1 MKNKNILYF
10 NHYYKQVIVFV
21 FVAPSI
27 KMCDDFKPEC
37 APECAPEFF
46 KTMDSNIRRSQEQID
61 ILVKKIMKIMYSDNF
76 NAINADFTICM
87 NLMSHYD
94 KMTKNNATY
103 DDYEKFYRCLTTSI
117 TTKQPV
123 VLV

>member
-21 FVAPSI
+21 FVSPSI

-87 NLMSHYD
+87 NL
-94 KMTKNNATY
+94 KLANA
-103 DDYEKFYRCLTTSI
+103 EGFF
-117 TTKQPV
+117 
-123 VLV
+123 